1 MKIRKFE
8 QYIDDIFSKE
18 DTEDVKEI
26 EDVDMSEPELKKE
39 EELEEEESMEKE
51 EEEKIWCD
59 ENIVEGFNSFFK
71 KKKSI

>member
-18 DTEDVKEI
+18 DTEEVKEVEDI
-26 EDVDMSEPELKKE
+26 EVSEEEMKKE
-39 EELEEEESMEKE
+39 EEREEEEWMEKE
-51 EEEKIWCD
+51 EEEKIWGD